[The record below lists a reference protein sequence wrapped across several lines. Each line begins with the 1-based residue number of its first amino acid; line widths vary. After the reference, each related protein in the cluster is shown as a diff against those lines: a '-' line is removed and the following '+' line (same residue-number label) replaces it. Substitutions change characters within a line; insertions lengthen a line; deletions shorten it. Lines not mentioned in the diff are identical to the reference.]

1 MRDFLLNLR
10 RDDSLLIR
18 DDSLL
23 IFEAGTHTFNPDHLL
38 WENPPAI
45 WTTPF
50 AGSLYEDME
59 DRSLF
64 SLLAFT
70 SLAF

>member
-10 RDDSLLIR
+10 WDDPLLIW
-18 DDSLL
+18 
-23 IFEAGTHTFNPDHLL
+23 FFKAGTHTFNPDHLC
-38 WENPPAI
+38 WENPLLI
-45 WTTPF
+45 WTTPS
-50 AGSLYEDME
+50 AESLYEDME

-64 SLLAFT
+64 SLLSFT

>member
-18 DDSLL
+18 F
-23 IFEAGTHTFNPDHLL
+23 FEAGTHTFNPDHLL